1 MRITLVAFLF
11 ALAACAPAEPP
22 VEAGTTVETAEPAAD
37 TGADNMAAGD
47 KLAEDTS
54 GDAAGHAQSD
64 TAAPGDP
71 AMPEGTAANPTVAH
85 LRGRVSYPS
94 EELPAMRVCALATE
108 DMGLGY
114 CTRTEVNAPHYGL
127 KVPPGTWI
135 LLAWPQDTGT
145 EGAPG
150 LLSQASECLAT
161 AGLDCDDHD
170 FFELTVDAGEVREGL
185 DINDWYYPPEAP
197 PLPMEPRGETLE

>member
-1 MRITLVAFLF
+1 MRVAFVLLLF
-11 ALAACAPAEPP
+11 ALAACRPAGAPAEAPP
-22 VEAGTTVETAEPAAD
+22 AETGADSSASAPPEPASAPDAASGSAEPAA
-37 TGADNMAAGD
+37 
-47 KLAEDTS
+47 AET
-54 GDAAGHAQSD
+54 
-64 TAAPGDP
+64 
-71 AMPEGTAANPTVAH
+71 GTAPPVAAT

-114 CTRTEVNAPHYGL
+114 CSETAVNAPHYEL
-127 KVPPGTWI
+127 RVPPGTWI

-150 LLSQASECLAT
+150 LLSMASECLAT
-161 AGLDCDDHD
+161 SGLDCDDHD
-170 FFELTVDAGEVREGL
+170 FFELTVDAGDVREGL

-197 PLPMEPRGETLE
+197 PLPMEPRGESLE

>member
-1 MRITLVAFLF
+1 MRVAIVLLF
-11 ALAACAPAEPP
+11 ALAACRPAEAP
-22 VEAGTTVETAEPAAD
+22 VEAPAAAADTVATAPAPAADAAPAGAEPAA
-37 TGADNMAAGD
+37 
-47 KLAEDTS
+47 AE
-54 GDAAGHAQSD
+54 
-64 TAAPGDP
+64 TAAAPP
-71 AMPEGTAANPTVAH
+71 TAAT

-114 CTRTEVNAPHYGL
+114 CSETAVNAPHYEL
-127 KVPPGTWI
+127 RVPPGTWI

-150 LLSQASECLAT
+150 LLSMASECLAT
-161 AGLDCDDHD
+161 SGLDCDDHD
-170 FFELTVDAGEVREGL
+170 FLELTVDAGEVREGL

>member
-22 VEAGTTVETAEPAAD
+22 ADAGTAVETAEPTAE
-37 TGADNMAAGD
+37 TGADHMAAGD
-47 KLAEDTS
+47 SLAEDTVGEAA
-54 GDAAGHAQSD
+54 GDAQKN
-64 TAAPGDP
+64 AAATGDP
-71 AMPEGTAANPTVAH
+71 TMPEDTAANPAVAH

-108 DMGLGY
+108 DVGLGY
-114 CTRTEVNAPHYGL
+114 CTRTEVNAPHYDL

>member
-1 MRITLVAFLF
+1 MRTPLVAFLF
-11 ALAACAPAEPP
+11 VLAACAPAEPP
-22 VEAGTTVETAEPAAD
+22 AEAGTAAAVETPEPAAE
-37 TGADNMAAGD
+37 TGTENTAAGD
-47 KLAEDTS
+47 
-54 GDAAGHAQSD
+54 AQNH

-71 AMPEGTAANPTVAH
+71 AMPEGTAGNPTVAH

-108 DMGLGY
+108 DVGLGY
-114 CTRTEVNAPHYGL
+114 CTRTEVNAPHYDL

-161 AGLDCDDHD
+161 AGLNCDDHD

-185 DINDWYYPPEAP
+185 DINDWYYPPDAP